1 MLENNWQNC
10 LNVLEIL
17 GNILD
22 IVTKLFES
30 THFDFAFR
38 VFFQKSILNSSVWR
52 IIVVTIYS
60 YSKSSVG
67 GSSLL
72 GCFTLG
78 ESFWLLLMIFC
89 LLPANC
95 LHSFFVWIHFS
106 VCFVYLSLCSV
117 SWDKKCWLLSVDLL
131 VFINVYF

>member
-1 MLENNWQNC
+1 MLENNWQNF
-10 LNVLEIL
+10 LNVLEIV

-78 ESFWLLLMIFC
+78 ESFWITLDDILSAASKL
-89 LLPANC
+89 
-95 LHSFFVWIHFS
+95 FS
-106 VCFVYLSLCSV
+106 
-117 SWDKKCWLLSVDLL
+117 
-131 VFINVYF
+131 